1 MSLKSMIHCS
11 SHTGKK
17 HIFPFLFL
25 NLSHV
30 FTHTHFCFQANVYES
45 CKPWRGGEDVSY
57 AQLFFCPSRLCNGHN
72 CRLILLRATCSLA
85 CVRQVSVEGGRLLAC
100 PAKAACSQLIAGTHL
115 GRVSLAA
122 ARSLARSLASLP
134 QNITQPLWHG
144 QDCRPSSIIFDLV
157 Q

>member
-1 MSLKSMIHCS
+1 MLVMLSFIYLFIY
-11 SHTGKK
+11 
-17 HIFPFLFL
+17 FPL
-25 NLSHV
+25 
-30 FTHTHFCFQANVYES
+30 
-45 CKPWRGGEDVSY
+45 
-57 AQLFFCPSRLCNGHN
+57 RLCNGHN

-85 CVRQVSVEGGRLLAC
+85 CVRQVSLEGGRLLAC

-122 ARSLARSLASLP
+122 ARSLASLP

-144 QDCRPSSIIFDLV
+144 QECRPSSIIFDLV